1 MTTITPTPPATL
13 IARLG
18 KKYVASWDSPIVSEH
33 LRKVYILA
41 KADDPRWVDFLKL
54 WRDEAPEELHP
65 AVDFLL
71 EYATEQAQPKPETQA
86 VKNFREY
93 QATKPKL
100 TKPETDGMYRN
111 PETGEIFKVQFNK
124 AEGDGRRVYAKQ
136 LVGWAHTDLD
146 TAEAEK
152 VTQFQLVGKQS
163 PMEFEFVYRAGLI
176 LQIDASWRMTM
187 EEAKAFGALY
197 GTCCRCG
204 KTLTLERSIE
214 RGMGRKCAS
223 YFD

>member
-1 MTTITPTPPATL
+1 MTTKTIQQTAPVALIATL
-13 IARLG
+13 G
-18 KKYVASWDSPIVSEH
+18 KNYVKKWNSPTVSEH

-41 KADDPRWVDFLKL
+41 KTDDPRWPEFLRL
-54 WRDEAPEELHP
+54 WREEAPSELYP

-71 EYATEQAQPKPETQA
+71 EYAKKPERPA
-86 VKNFREY
+86 
-93 QATKPKL
+93 KL
-100 TKPETDGMYRN
+100 TKPTRPAKLTKPTQDGMYRN
-111 PETGEIFKVQFNK
+111 PQTDEIFKVQWNRG
-124 AEGDGRRVYAKQ
+124 EGDDKRLYAKQ

-152 VTQFQLVGKQS
+152 VTQFQLAGKQS
-163 PMEFEFVYRAGLI
+163 AMEFEFVYRAGLI

-204 KTLTLERSIE
+204 RTLTLEKSIE
-214 RGMGRKCAS
+214 QGMGRKCAS